1 MWPLSWGDMSGLDTQ
16 CRHLSS
22 PCIPVAP
29 PQEARV
35 AARMALATEEG
46 ALSPR
51 ASSSRLLLEFLFML
65 VVFDIGVQKVL
76 AR

>member
-1 MWPLSWGDMSGLDTQ
+1 MWPLSWGDMGGLDTQ

-22 PCIPVAP
+22 PRILVAP

-35 AARMALATEEG
+35 AGMALATEEG

-65 VVFDIGVQKVL
+65 VVFDICVQKVL

>member
-1 MWPLSWGDMSGLDTQ
+1 MIVG
-16 CRHLSS
+16 
-22 PCIPVAP
+22 PCGRYHGVTWADILIAP
-29 PQEARV
+29 PLEAPV